1 MAAPTP
7 FCRGAAANDL
17 PNPLEPLQAEAPK
30 RSADAMRRRL
40 AELEQHHSDRERFLV
55 LHRAAWR
62 QGCRYG
68 IKRGLQFGALLGTCT
83 GAALITAAL
92 QLGRWMG
99 A

>member
-1 MAAPTP
+1 MRTEPIILQP
-7 FCRGAAANDL
+7 QPDRRG
-17 PNPLEPLQAEAPK
+17 PETT
-30 RSADAMRRRL
+30 RMRARL
-40 AELEQHHSDRERFLV
+40 MDLEQHHSDRERFLV

-83 GAALITAAL
+83 GAALIMAAL